1 MYEATFRLAGCESG
15 SGCGSEPEFGSYDAI
30 TAAFDARLSLWCN
43 DHSDLLLLE
52 CETGRR
58 EAALEAIDA
67 FAGIEDAIVDG
78 SDAVAVTGNCVKALE
93 ATVVDGILDEHGCL
107 LLPPIRYAD
116 GARSIR
122 LLALESAHLTH
133 CYHDLLEDFDVT
145 VESKR
150 DLSFDSLDRNR
161 TPDGIG
167 EPLPALSRRQRQ
179 VFAAAYERGYYEI
192 PRETS
197 MAAVAESVGIDRRTA
212 DEHRRQAERKI
223 LESVAGRYLE

>member
-1 MYEATFRLAGCESG
+1 MYEATFRLAGSESG
-15 SGCGSEPEFGSYDAI
+15 AEFGSYDAI

-52 CETGRR
+52 CETGRL
-58 EAALEAIDA
+58 EAVLEAIDE
-67 FAGIEDAIVDG
+67 FAGVEDAIVDE

-93 ATVVDGILDEHGCL
+93 TTVVDGILDDHGCL

-167 EPLPALSRRQRQ
+167 EPLPALSRRQSQ
-179 VFAAAYERGYYEI
+179 VFATAYERGYYEV

-197 MAAVAESVGIDRRTA
+197 MAAIAESVGIDRRTA